1 MIMYYAQ
8 ANKYSSSF
16 SLYLHFIIFFV
27 LLGALVQ
34 YWVEVVLADVSAF
47 LKILVKK
54 APVF

>member
-1 MIMYYAQ
+1 MYYAQ

-16 SLYLHFIIFFV
+16 SLYIHFINFFV
-27 LLGALVQ
+27 LLESLVQ
-34 YWVEVVLADVSAF
+34 YWVEVVLADTSAF